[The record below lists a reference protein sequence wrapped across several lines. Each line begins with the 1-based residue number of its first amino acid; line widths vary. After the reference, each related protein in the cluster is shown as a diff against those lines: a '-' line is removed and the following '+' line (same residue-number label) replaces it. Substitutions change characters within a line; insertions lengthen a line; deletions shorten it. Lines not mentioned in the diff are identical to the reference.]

1 MSRIAL
7 PRDLF
12 AYRWSVELQ
21 TRFGDMDKFSHLNNV
36 AIARLFEETR
46 IRFNNVLAERI
57 ADFWATQF
65 VIVHASL
72 DYLAEVCYPA
82 PVLVGQRVTAI
93 GTTSF
98 TTGAAMFQDGACVA
112 QCLSVLVTR
121 DADGP
126 ISLPPALRTGLQAV
140 KDSEQP
146 LGETQ

>member
-7 PRDLF
+7 PRDIS
-12 AYRWSVELQ
+12 AYGWSVELQ
-21 TRFGDMDKFSHLNNV
+21 TRFGDMDKYSHLNNV

-46 IRFNNVLAERI
+46 IRFNDFLAERI
-57 ADFWATQF
+57 VDFWQTQF

-72 DYLAEVCYPA
+72 DYLAEVRYPA

-98 TTGAAMFQDGACVA
+98 TTGAAMFQGGACVA

-121 DADGP
+121 DSDGP
-126 ISLPPALRTGLQAV
+126 ISLPAALRSGLQAV
-140 KDSEQP
+140 KDSQQP
-146 LGETQ
+146 IGEMK